1 MIVTTLFFLLNL
13 MLLNSFIINNKKR
26 WAKKEFF
33 KKIFSETLIFFTFW
47 FNLFIL
53 TYNYS
58 STNITIIFWNIF
70 PVEIE
75 G

>member
-1 MIVTTLFFLLNL
+1 
-13 MLLNSFIINNKKR
+13 MLLNCLIINSKKR

-33 KKIFSETLIFFTFW
+33 KKTFSSTLIFFTFW